1 MDLLLTPV
9 SPTLPFKIGEKT
21 ADPLKMYL
29 SDIYTVTA
37 NLAGIPGLS
46 LPAGLVS
53 NLPVG
58 FQLLGPQFSEEL
70 LFQVAYQYEQKSEF
84 YKNNLV

>member
-1 MDLLLTPV
+1 
-9 SPTLPFKIGEKT
+9 
-21 ADPLKMYL
+21 
-29 SDIYTVTA
+29 VTA